1 MKPRKLGER
10 IVTKAEPQRGAWIIV
25 ALLFF
30 FMLINF
36 VDKAVIGLAG
46 VPIMKELALTPKEFG
61 LVNSSF
67 FFLFSASAVITGFI
81 VNRVQSRWALLVMA
95 LIWALAQFPMVG
107 TIGLGTLI
115 ASRVVL
121 GAGEGPAY
129 PVALHATYKWFP
141 NELRT
146 LPTAI
151 IAQGAAIGVVVAVPL
166 LDWIIEEFS
175 WHWAFGVLGVAGLA
189 WVVAWYFLGREGNI
203 VTTVARDSGLAIER
217 VPYSRL
223 LLNGTV
229 LSGFAAGFGAYWG
242 LSLLIGWFTPYL
254 IKGLGYTQKEASWIT
269 VLPWAASPFIVIF
282 AGWFSQ
288 RLLARGVGTR
298 LARGI
303 FGGGS
308 VALGGICLILMRY
321 MPGDTLKIAMMVA
334 GIAVPS
340 VIYIMGHAIVS
351 EITPVRQR
359 GAMLAINNAIA
370 TSAGLIGPY
379 VMGSVVQAAGLSP
392 AEGYG
397 RGFFICGL
405 AMLAGGL
412 IGMVFLRPESEITR
426 FAAWP
431 AAKQVAVPGD

>member
-1 MKPRKLGER
+1 MTKVEPQKGAWL
-10 IVTKAEPQRGAWIIV
+10 IVT
-25 ALLFF
+25 LLFF

-46 VPIMKELALTPKEFG
+46 VPIMKELELTPKEFG

-67 FFLFSASAVITGFI
+67 FFLFSISAVITGFI
-81 VNRVQSRWALLVMA
+81 VNRIQARWALLVMA

-107 TIGLGTLI
+107 TVGLGTLI

-146 LPTAI
+146 LPTAV
-151 IAQGAAIGVVVAVPL
+151 IAQGAAIGVVIAVPL
-166 LDWIIEEFS
+166 LDWVIEKFS
-175 WHWAFGVLGVAGLA
+175 WHAAFGVLGVVGLA
-189 WVVAWYFLGREGNI
+189 WVVAWHFLGREGGI
-203 VTTVARDSGLAIER
+203 VVTVARDSGQAIER
-217 VPYSRL
+217 VPYRRL

-242 LSLLIGWFTPYL
+242 LSLLVGWFTPYL
-254 IKGLGYTQKEASWIT
+254 IRGLGYTQKEASWIT
-269 VLPWAASPFIVIF
+269 VLPWAAGPFVVVF

-288 RLLARGVGTR
+288 YLLARGVGTR
-298 LARGI
+298 IARGV
-303 FGGGS
+303 FGGGA

-321 MPGDTLKIAMMVA
+321 MPGDTLKIAMIIA
-334 GIAVPS
+334 GIAIPS
-340 VIYIMGHAIVS
+340 VIYVVGHAIVS
-351 EITPVRQR
+351 EITPVPQR
-359 GAMLAINNAIA
+359 GAMLAINNAVA

-392 AEGYG
+392 ADGYG

-405 AMLAGGL
+405 VALAGGL
-412 IGMVFLRPESEITR
+412 IGMFFLRPESEI
-426 FAAWP
+426 AHLVAP
-431 AAKQVAVPGD
+431 ATSRQAPALGD